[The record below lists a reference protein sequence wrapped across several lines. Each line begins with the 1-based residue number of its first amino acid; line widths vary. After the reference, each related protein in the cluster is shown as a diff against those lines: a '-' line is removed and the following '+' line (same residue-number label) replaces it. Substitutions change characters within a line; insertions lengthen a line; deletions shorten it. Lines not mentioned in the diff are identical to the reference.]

1 MKKLI
6 RLCLVAQFCC
16 MSYSLN
22 LQAQVSQQWASY
34 YNSPTNNNDN
44 PVAMVVDNAGNI
56 YVTGVSQTN
65 TTAKDYTTI
74 KYNSAGVQ
82 QWAARFNSAGA
93 QDDEVK
99 GITVDASGNV
109 FVTGSTSTGV
119 QITVKYNSA
128 GVQQWTSQVGVPV
141 GSPAGPGKGISPIA
155 LDASGNIYVGGT
167 RRFGSGQN
175 NSYLLIKYNSSGDSL
190 WTRTYKGTH
199 FLAGLGSGIV
209 CIKVDGNSV
218 YVTGKSFDQN
228 PDLTASTFATTIKYD
243 AAGVSQWIRKD
254 TLTGGSD
261 DVIGMEI
268 DPSGNII
275 VSCNYGFDLVTYKY
289 NSAGARLWKKSYTGI
304 SGDYY
309 DRVTG
314 LTLDQSGN
322 IYLTGS
328 SVRTTGSG
336 GEDFLALK
344 YDPSGNQL
352 WESFYNGTGNDG
364 DYSKA
369 IAVDGAGNVYITG
382 ITYQTNFNF
391 DFMTIKYD
399 AVGMQKWKINYDG
412 GFNNNRDEAIAIA
425 LDPSGNVI
433 VTGIANRGVNT
444 EDYTT
449 IKYSQSV
456 GIAQISSNIPDAY
469 SLSQNYP
476 NPFNPATNL
485 EFGISELGFVSLKVY
500 NNLGKEIATLVS
512 DNLSPGL
519 YKIDFDATDLTSGI
533 YFYKLETGNFT
544 ATKKMLL
551 IK

>member
-1 MKKLI
+1 MKTLI

-34 YNSPTNNNDN
+34 YNSPTNNDDN
-44 PVAMVVDNAGNI
+44 PVAMVADNAGNI
-56 YVTGVSQTN
+56 YVTGVSRTI
-65 TTAKDYTTI
+65 TTAKDYTTV

-99 GITVDASGNV
+99 GIAVDASGNV
-109 FVTGSTSTGV
+109 FVTGSASIGV

-128 GVQQWTSQVGVPV
+128 GVVQWTSVLGVPG
-141 GSPAGPGKGISPIA
+141 GSPAVPGKRISPIA
-155 LDASGNIYVGGT
+155 LDPSGNIYVGGS
-167 RRFGSGQN
+167 RQFGSGQN
-175 NSYLLIKYNSSGDSL
+175 SSYLLIKYNSSGDSL

-199 FLAGLGSGIV
+199 FLAGLGSAIA

-228 PDLTASTFATTIKYD
+228 PNLTASTFATTIKYD

-254 TLTGGSD
+254 TLTSGSD

-275 VSCNYGFDLVTYKY
+275 VTCNYGYDITTYKY
-289 NSAGARLWKKSYTGI
+289 NPAGTRLWKKTYTGI
-304 SGDYY
+304 SGDFY
-309 DRVTG
+309 DTVTG

-328 SVRTTGSG
+328 SVRTTGNG
-336 GEDFLALK
+336 GEDFLTVK
-344 YDPSGNQL
+344 YDPSGSLL
-352 WESFYNGTGNDG
+352 WESFFNGTRNDG

-382 ITYQTNFNF
+382 IAYQTNFNF

-399 AVGMQKWKINYDG
+399 PAGVQKWKINYDG
-412 GFNNNRDEAIAIA
+412 GFTNRRDEPIAIA
-425 LDPSGNVI
+425 LDLTGNVI
-433 VTGIANRGVNT
+433 VTGISSRGVNT
-444 EDYTT
+444 DDYAT

-456 GIAQISSNIPDAY
+456 GITQISSNVPDRF

-476 NPFNPATNL
+476 NPFNPATV
-485 EFGISELGFVSLKVY
+485 ISYQLTVSNYTTLKVFDI
-500 NNLGKEIATLVS
+500 LGNEVTVLV
-512 DNLSPGL
+512 NEKQNAGT
-519 YKIDFDATDLTSGI
+519 YEVDFDGSNFPSGV
-533 YFYKLETGNFT
+533 YFYKLTTGNFSQ
-544 ATKKMLL
+544 TKKMNL